1 MLEIKNLYATIDSKE
16 ILNGVDL
23 IIKENETHIIMGPN
37 GSGKTTL
44 AKAIFGHPSVK
55 ITKGDILFNGKSI
68 LELPINERAILGMFF
83 GFQNPVEIDG
93 VGFVNLLRSSRE
105 AIAGT
110 ANMKEL
116 MQEIKSGMKEL
127 SMEEN
132 LVGRSVNKGL
142 SGGEKKKAEILQLMI
157 QKPKLAILDEPD
169 SGLDMDAL
177 KAVAS
182 GIKNAADKSHMSL
195 IVITHYSRI
204 LPYIDPQYI
213 HIMVDGKIVANG
225 GNELV
230 EILEKEG
237 YKSFEEKK

>member
-105 AIAGT
+105 AIA
-110 ANMKEL
+110 
-116 MQEIKSGMKEL
+116 
-127 SMEEN
+127 
-132 LVGRSVNKGL
+132 
-142 SGGEKKKAEILQLMI
+142 
-157 QKPKLAILDEPD
+157 
-169 SGLDMDAL
+169 
-177 KAVAS
+177 
-182 GIKNAADKSHMSL
+182 
-195 IVITHYSRI
+195 
-204 LPYIDPQYI
+204 
-213 HIMVDGKIVANG
+213 
-225 GNELV
+225 
-230 EILEKEG
+230 
-237 YKSFEEKK
+237 